1 MISVCGGSTI
11 IISNGIETVCYQR
24 NLLNDVKHITHMKSV
39 FAKIMEMY
47 TKRKK
52 RDIVKIMCVTLSL
65 REAAHSG
72 SGVLG
77 MGREAAVSGSPIYP
91 GQF

>member
-1 MISVCGGSTI
+1 MTAVKVSIPTI
-11 IISNGIETVCYQR
+11 
-24 NLLNDVKHITHMKSV
+24 LL
-39 FAKIMEMY
+39 
-47 TKRKK
+47 
-52 RDIVKIMCVTLSL
+52 TLSL

-72 SGVLG
+72 SGVLA